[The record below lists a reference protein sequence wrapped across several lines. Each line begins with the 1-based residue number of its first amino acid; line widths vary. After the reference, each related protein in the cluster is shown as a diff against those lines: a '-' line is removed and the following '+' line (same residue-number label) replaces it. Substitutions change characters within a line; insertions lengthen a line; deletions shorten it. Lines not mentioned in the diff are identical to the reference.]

1 MKKTLILSLSLVM
14 LLAVA
19 VFTGCSDGP
28 GQYDGDGIDIGE
40 GAITFRF
47 EMTDQDGEVTAWNV
61 STDQTMLGDA
71 LLEVGLIRGEESAHG
86 LMVSHVYDVRA
97 DWNLDNAWWALYIDE
112 TRSDYGVSSLEI
124 DSEAT
129 YAFVFTPA
137 S

>member
-28 GQYDGDGIDIGE
+28 GQYDGEGIDIGE

-112 TRSDYGVSSLEI
+112 TRSDYGVSSVEI
-124 DSEAT
+124 DSEVK